1 VESNTSAHR
10 TPGQAVVSVT
20 VATSNRLHAIAHR
33 AVLAARNVDDWWDTP
48 LETALAIT
56 DLARHTHA
64 HLGDADRALSRIRRW
79 WNEGEPRRTSS
90 DVTALALAARASAE
104 LQQREAGLLSAAVQG
119 VDDLARRGPSIAPEL
134 HIALCAWALDPL
146 VPDRD
151 AAPWPAIRAR
161 LEHATEIRANEPL
174 RCYANAIAQR
184 SFNSAWL
191 AEELVSQ
198 IGAAAGPSDSC
209 ILVWLITVSC
219 EKMSLF
225 LSKEDSA
232 LQVLFRR
239 RSELTERLAGEID
252 DQTFREPEAPEFD
265 PDDIDV
271 ARGSQI
277 YLSSFEAVLLD
288 FALASREPSH
298 PWVTY
303 EEAESLFGQ
312 QAERARAELDATRRR
327 LLQLVTVLIAAL
339 SLAASVA
346 LWFALRSNHIDK
358 SVANPAA
365 VALASAGF
373 MVATRSGV
381 SVTNPTLFDALGIF
395 FGTLM
400 LLAAA
405 VAVNQALRKPYISDV
420 GGLVAGALIASG
432 AVLLWA
438 LLKRRK

>member
-1 VESNTSAHR
+1 
-10 TPGQAVVSVT
+10 
-20 VATSNRLHAIAHR
+20 
-33 AVLAARNVDDWWDTP
+33 
-48 LETALAIT
+48 
-56 DLARHTHA
+56 
-64 HLGDADRALSRIRRW
+64 
-79 WNEGEPRRTSS
+79 
-90 DVTALALAARASAE
+90 
-104 LQQREAGLLSAAVQG
+104 
-119 VDDLARRGPSIAPEL
+119 
-134 HIALCAWALDPL
+134 
-146 VPDRD
+146 
-151 AAPWPAIRAR
+151 
-161 LEHATEIRANEPL
+161 
-174 RCYANAIAQR
+174 
-184 SFNSAWL
+184 
-191 AEELVSQ
+191 
-198 IGAAAGPSDSC
+198 
-209 ILVWLITVSC
+209 
-219 EKMSLF
+219 MSLF

-252 DQTFREPEAPEFD
+252 DQTFREPDEPEFD
-265 PDDIDV
+265 LDDIDA
-271 ARGSQI
+271 ARSSQI

-312 QAERARAELDATRRR
+312 QAERAWAELDATRRR
-327 LLQLVTVLIAAL
+327 LLRLAAVLIAAV

-346 LWFALRSNHIDK
+346 LWFALRSNHIDR

-381 SVTNPTLFDALGIF
+381 SAANPTLFDALGIF

-405 VAVNQALRKPYISDV
+405 VAINQTLRKPYISDV